1 MPDKAMEQESKLLS
15 PLDAGEM
22 LGLSP
27 IMIRKLVQDG
37 QLNCIENPA
46 GLKRFSREEI
56 KRYACDNDLTLIQP
70 VDEFTRI
77 LVIDDDEVMA
87 SYLIELLLAQKRKI
101 KAQYAVNS
109 EESHSKIKTFNP
121 HIILLDIMMPELD
134 GFDIC
139 SLLKLSPLTRG
150 IRIIALTGAC
160 TDENIK
166 TIMNSGAESCLPKP
180 VDSNKLMDAIG
191 L

>member
-1 MPDKAMEQESKLLS
+1 MTDNTTEQKSDLLS
-15 PLDAGEM
+15 PLNTGDM

-27 IMIRKLVQDG
+27 IMIRKLVQDN
-37 QLNCIENPA
+37 QLNCIENST

-56 KRYACDNDLTLIQP
+56 ERYACDNDLTLIQP
-70 VDEFTRI
+70 VNEFTRI
-77 LVIDDDEVMA
+77 LVVDDDEVMA

-109 EESHSKIKTFNP
+109 EESHSKIKEFNP
-121 HIILLDIMMPELD
+121 HIILLDIMMPDLD

-150 IRIIALTGAC
+150 IRIIALTGQC

-166 TIMNSGAESCLPKP
+166 TIMDSGAEACLSKP